1 VQIPHPWTRS
11 VNGIFF
17 LPVPAE
23 TQGDPPPDD
32 SDPVAVFAGQGI
44 GCEYNGR
51 FLIRFTTQ
59 EVDGQLQGAVYQF
72 TETTWDDEAHSF
84 VGPICG
90 GVSPDGDIYIG
101 SIFDSGWLGGRNT
114 GEIVRLHPNGSLPN
128 GIKEVRA
135 VPDGFQIEFI
145 RPVDPAQA
153 ADAAR
158 YAVTGYTRIWEG
170 AYATPDSG
178 RYEASIRAVEVT
190 ESGRQV
196 QLSVDDLREGFVYEL
211 TCNLQQATG
220 DSLQPRQAT
229 YTMNR
234 VPGR

>member
-1 VQIPHPWTRS
+1 
-11 VNGIFF
+11 
-17 LPVPAE
+17 L
-23 TQGDPPPDD
+23 DD
-32 SDPVAVFAGQGI
+32 HNPIDVFAGHGI

-59 EVDGQLQGAVYQF
+59 EVDGQLQGAVYEF
-72 TETTWDDEAHSF
+72 TNTTWDDEAHTF
-84 VGPICG
+84 LGPICG

-114 GEIVRLHPNGSLPN
+114 GEIVRLHPNGLLPN

-135 VPDGFQIEFI
+135 VPGGFQIEFI
-145 RPVDPAQA
+145 RPIDPTQA
-153 ADAAR
+153 ADAAN
-158 YAVTGYTRIWEG
+158 YAISGYTRIWEG

-178 RYEASIRAVEVT
+178 RYEVSISAVEVT
-190 ESGRQV
+190 DSGRQV

-211 TCNLQQATG
+211 TCDLRQATG
-220 DSLQPRQAT
+220 EPLRPRQAT